1 MKMQEMYELNSRFQ
15 VVLSFSNNEWVL
27 LSAACFEDNSEF
39 IRRSRVRLEQDF
51 YLVESTDE
59 RSVYRT
65 YRGAGLCDYV
75 AYVNKGDYMVLEHFR
90 KHMERSKTLRKTA
103 DRQKSVKNDTPPNKR
118 PVIYATPYVVSD
130 EEILI
135 RMTYN
140 SERLYEERIFRNDK
154 YYAGWHSGY
163 NYYNAIIRIM
173 SRLVDH
179 EELRDGIKEL
189 VIYNSVP
196 YKRAKSVWAI
206 LTGDYETKYG
216 WHRKLHDEFQKN
228 KAKLQ
233 ELDIT
238 VSYVLEEAS

>member
-1 MKMQEMYELNSRFQ
+1 MQE
-15 VVLSFSNNEWVL
+15 
-27 LSAACFEDNSEF
+27 
-39 IRRSRVRLEQDF
+39 F

-59 RSVYRT
+59 RSIYRT
-65 YRGAGLCDYV
+65 YRGSGKCDYV
-75 AYVNKGDYMVLEHFR
+75 AYVNKGEYMVLEHM
-90 KHMERSKTLRKTA
+90 KRSMMRTNTLRKTA

-118 PVIYATPYVVSD
+118 PVIYATPYVVSE

-135 RMTYN
+135 RMSYN
-140 SERLYEERIFRNDK
+140 SQRLYEERIFRNDK

-179 EELRDGIKEL
+179 EHLRDGIKEL
-189 VIYNSVP
+189 VIYNSIP
-196 YKRAKSVWAI
+196 YERAKSVWAI
-206 LTGDYETKYG
+206 LTGDYKTKYG
-216 WHRKLHDEFQKN
+216 WHKKLHDVFQEY

-238 VSYVLEEAS
+238 VSYVLEEVA